1 MAERELAIEV
11 KGLRKAYG
19 TREVLKGLDLGVAR
33 GTVYGILGPNGA
45 GKTTLVH
52 ILSTLLRPDA
62 GTVKIF
68 GRDVVREAD
77 AVRRRIGLTGQFA
90 AVDEEL
96 SGRDNLVLFARLAG
110 YGTKAAKARAD
121 ELLEGFGLSEAAGR
135 KAGKY
140 SGGMRRRLDIAAAM
154 LVAPDLLFLDEPTTG
169 LDPRSRNDVWEIVR
183 MLVRQGTT
191 VLLTT
196 QYLEEADQL
205 ADTLAVIDG
214 GTVVAEGTPGELKAM
229 VGSGTIQ
236 VRLTRAEQRTDAEQV
251 MNRVLGTT
259 VNTHDDPALITAS
272 VSDPKLAALAL
283 AELSGNGIGTVQFS
297 LGQPSLDEV
306 FLALT
311 GRAAQEGTIEEGTR

>member
-1 MAERELAIEV
+1 MAKREYAIEV
-11 KGLRKAYG
+11 QGLRKAYG
-19 TREVLKGLDLGVAR
+19 TREVLKGLDLSVER

-52 ILSTLLRPDA
+52 ILSTLLRPGA
-62 GTVKIF
+62 GTVRIF

-110 YGTKAAKARAD
+110 YGTQAAKARAE
-121 ELLEGFGLSEAAGR
+121 ELLDGFGLREAAGR
-135 KAGKY
+135 EAGKY

-183 MLVRQGTT
+183 ILVKRGTT

-205 ADTLAVIDG
+205 ADRLAVIDG
-214 GTVVAEGTPGELKAM
+214 GTVIAEGTPGELKASI
-229 VGSGTIQ
+229 GSGTIQ
-236 VRLTRAEQRTDAEQV
+236 VRLSHSEQRADAEQA
-251 MNRVLGTT
+251 MNRVLGTA
-259 VNTHDDPALITAS
+259 VHTHDDPALITAS
-272 VSDPKLAALAL
+272 VSNPELAALAL
-283 AELSGNGIGTVQFS
+283 AELSGKGIGTVQFS

-311 GRAAQEGTIEEGTR
+311 GKAVQEETAEEGIR